1 MFICVCIRIEGRTPD
16 VCRDTYTHLH
26 PHPQT
31 TTQQGIGNGF
41 VEVAGLSLL
50 MSYSKDLKRDV
61 GWMEGASSVGFL
73 VGPMLG
79 GFLSSKL
86 GFRTLFLIMSLPNAA
101 MVGVLAFAPRLILP
115 RGGDPH
121 MVDASQHS
129 LGTSQH
135 SVISLSSINS
145 YKGPGDSHRVG
156 QGQQVQPPTASRR
169 RRKAATLKRTGK
181 AVMSSP
187 TLPLYILIVLVVAGA
202 LGFMDTALSE
212 HLVTALGASTFT
224 AGACCGLIGC

>member
-1 MFICVCIRIEGRTPD
+1 
-16 VCRDTYTHLH
+16 
-26 PHPQT
+26 
-31 TTQQGIGNGF
+31 
-41 VEVAGLSLL
+41 VEVAGLSVL

-79 GFLSSKL
+79 GFLSSRL

-101 MVGVLAFAPRLILP
+101 MVALLTCAPQLILP
-115 RGGDPH
+115 RGHDSS
-121 MVDASQHS
+121 MVD
-129 LGTSQH
+129 TSQH
-135 SVISLSSINS
+135 SVGASQHSVLSLSSINS
-145 YKGPGDSHRVG
+145 HKGAGATEHPHSHPHAHPHAHPHPHSHS
-156 QGQQVQPPTASRR
+156 QPASASRR
-169 RRKAATLKRTGK
+169 RRKAATLKRTGR
-181 AVMSSP
+181 AVLSSP

-224 AGACCGLIGC
+224 AGILFTIQITVGGMGGCLID